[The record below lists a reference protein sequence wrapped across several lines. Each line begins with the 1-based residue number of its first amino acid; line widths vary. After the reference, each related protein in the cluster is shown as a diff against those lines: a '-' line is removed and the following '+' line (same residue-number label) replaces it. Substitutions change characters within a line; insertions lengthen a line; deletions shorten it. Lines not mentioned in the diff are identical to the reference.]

1 MQPPNILGADHKDF
15 LVPRRNIF
23 RHLSQNPSFHHC
35 LIRGC
40 GCLYRKASHISYAIR
55 SILNSPLSARL
66 HLRGDFYSRLLHGS
80 RPLTVY
86 LPPGYELE
94 PARRFPVMFF
104 HDAQNVF
111 RPETAFVPGQYWRI
125 GESADWLISE
135 QRLEPL
141 ICVGIDHGG
150 DRRIDE
156 FTPSRNPENKYGGQ
170 AALYG
175 RMLVEE
181 VLPFIANQYRIDTT
195 AKRTGLG
202 GSSLGGLVTMYLG
215 IQYPDVFGR
224 LAVMSPSVWWDYRMI
239 LRRIVALTH
248 KHRSKT
254 WLDVGLQ
261 EGSNPRSVLR
271 DVRLLRDTLLHK
283 GWKYDTSL
291 FYYEDPEG
299 AHSESSWAR
308 RSPAM
313 LQYLFPGPQADI
325 GLSATL

>member
-1 MQPPNILGADHKDF
+1 MEE
-15 LVPRRNIF
+15 
-23 RHLSQNPSFHHC
+23 
-35 LIRGC
+35 
-40 GCLYRKASHISYAIR
+40 
-55 SILNSPLSARL
+55 SIDLELPQGLDSRL
-66 HLRGDFYSRLLHGS
+66 HLRADFYSRLLHGP
-80 RPLTVY
+80 RNLTVY
-86 LPPGYELE
+86 LPPGYERE
-94 PARRFPVMFF
+94 PERRFPVMFF

-111 RPETAFVPGQYWRI
+111 RPETAFVHGQYWRI
-125 GESADWLISE
+125 GETADWLIE
-135 QRLEPL
+135 QQRLEPL
-141 ICVGIDHGG
+141 VCVGIDHGG

-181 VLPFIANQYRIDTT
+181 VIPFIGNQYRIDT
-195 AKRTGLG
+195 AARRTGLG

-239 LRRIVALTH
+239 LRRIVALAH
-248 KHRSKT
+248 KHRAKT
-254 WLDVGLQ
+254 WLDVGLH
-261 EGSNPRSVLR
+261 EGSNPRSTLR

-283 GWKYDTSL
+283 GWKNGASL

-299 AHSESSWAR
+299 GHNEEAWAK

-313 LQYLFPGPQADI
+313 LQFLFPGPKAHI
-325 GLSATL
+325 ELEPTL